1 VSSRGPLG
9 TEGRHTARIVL
20 QGHIIDSMM
29 LPQVMD
35 MVMDL
40 GGNFSIEELKVG
52 QHKTDTSLCRMEV
65 YASSAELLD
74 RIVQRARAL
83 GATAEHEEPVQVET
97 VDREGVFPEGFY
109 STSNLPTEVLI
120 DGNWVQVEKIEM
132 DAAIAVDP
140 KAGRAWC
147 IVFQDAKPGMEVVV
161 GHQGVRV
168 TPLERSRQT
177 EIFSFMGSEVSAE
190 KPKKVLISG
199 IADEM
204 RHIRE
209 AGGRILVVAGP
220 AVVHTGA
227 GRYLSRLIELG
238 YVQVLFAGNALAVH
252 DVESVLFGTALGV
265 NIDSGLPMEHGHE
278 HHMRAINRV
287 RAAGGLR
294 QMVASGGLKS
304 GVMKAAI
311 DHGVEIVLAGSV
323 RDDGPLPDVITEMVE
338 AQRRMR
344 AALKDVRLALMLSTM
359 LHSIATGNMLPAGVR
374 TVCVDINPAVVT
386 KLADRGSWQSIGL
399 VTDVES
405 FLRELALVVETG
417 RHG

>member
-1 VSSRGPLG
+1 MSSRGPLSS
-9 TEGRHTARIVL
+9 EGRHTARIVL

-40 GGNFSIEELKVG
+40 GGNFTIEELKVG

-65 YASSAELLD
+65 YAGSAELLD

-83 GATAEHEEPVQVET
+83 GATAEHEVPVRVER
-97 VDREGVFPEGFY
+97 VQHEGVFPEGFY
-109 STSNLPTEVLI
+109 STSNLPTEVLL
-120 DGNWVQVEKIEM
+120 DGSWVQVEKIEM
-132 DAAIAVDP
+132 DAAIALDR

-147 IVFQDAKPGMEVVV
+147 IVFQDAKPGMDVVV

-199 IADEM
+199 IAAEM
-204 RHIRE
+204 RQIRE

-252 DVESVLFGTALGV
+252 DVESALFGTALGV

-278 HHMRAINRV
+278 NHMRAINRV

-304 GVMKAAI
+304 GVMKSAI

>member
-1 VSSRGPLG
+1 VSDNK
-9 TEGRHTARIVL
+9 ERHTARLVL
-20 QGHIIDSMM
+20 TGHIIDSMI

-40 GGNFSIEELKVG
+40 GGNFTIEELKVG
-52 QHKTDTSLCRMEV
+52 QHKTDTSSCRMEIV
-65 YASSAELLD
+65 ASSAELLD
-74 RIVQRARAL
+74 RIVRQARAL
-83 GATAEHEEPVQVET
+83 GATAESEQPARVERVQ
-97 VDREGVFPEGFY
+97 REGVFPEGFY

-120 DGNWVQVEKIEM
+120 DGRWVPVEQMEM
-132 DAAIAVDP
+132 DCAIAVDRKAP
-140 KAGRAWC
+140 KAWC
-147 IVFQDAKPGMEVVV
+147 IVFQGAKPGMEVVI

-190 KPKKVLISG
+190 KPKKVLIGG
-199 IADEM
+199 IAEEM
-204 RHIRE
+204 RQIRE
-209 AGGRILVVAGP
+209 SGGRILVVAGP

-227 GRYLSRLIELG
+227 GIYLSKLIELG

-252 DVESVLFGTALGV
+252 DVESALFGTALGV
-265 NIDSGLPMEHGHE
+265 NIESGLPIEHGHE

-294 QMVASGGLKS
+294 QMVESGQLKS
-304 GVMKAAI
+304 GVMKSAI
-311 DHGVEIVLAGSV
+311 DHGIDIVLAGSV
-323 RDDGPLPDVITEMVE
+323 RDDGPLPDVITDMVE

-344 AALKDVRLALMLSTM
+344 ASVGGVRMALMLSTM

-417 RHG
+417 AHG

>member
-1 VSSRGPLG
+1 M
-9 TEGRHTARIVL
+9 TETRERRHTARLVL
-20 QGHIIDSMM
+20 TGHIIDSMI

-40 GGNFSIEELKVG
+40 GGNFTIEELKVG
-52 QHKTDTSLCRMEV
+52 QHKTDTSLCRMEIV
-65 YASSAELLD
+65 ATSASQLD
-74 RIVQRARAL
+74 RIVRRARSL
-83 GATAEHEEPVQVET
+83 GATAESESPVRAERVT
-97 VDREGVFPEGFY
+97 DEGVFPEGFY
-109 STSNLPTEVLI
+109 STSNLPTEVLL
-120 DGNWVQVEKIEM
+120 DDRWVAVEQMEM
-132 DAAIAVDP
+132 DCAIAVDR

-147 IVFQDAKPGMEVVV
+147 IVFQGAKPGMEVVI

-177 EIFSFMGSEVSAE
+177 EIFTFMGSEVSAE
-190 KPKKVLISG
+190 KPKKVLIGG
-199 IADEM
+199 IAEEM
-204 RHIRE
+204 RHIR
-209 AGGRILVVAGP
+209 ATGGRILVVAGP

-227 GRYLSRLIELG
+227 GVYLSKLIELG
-238 YVQVLFAGNALAVH
+238 FVQVLFAGNALAVH
-252 DVESVLFGTALGV
+252 DVESALFGTALGV
-265 NIDSGLPMEHGHE
+265 NIESGLAMEHGHE

-294 QMVASGGLKS
+294 QMVESGQLKS
-304 GVMKAAI
+304 GVMKSAI
-311 DHGVEIVLAGSV
+311 DHGIDIVLAGSV

-344 AALKDVRLALMLSTM
+344 AALGGVRMALMLSTM
-359 LHSIATGNMLPAGVR
+359 LHSIATGNMLPAAVR

-386 KLADRGSWQSIGL
+386 KLADRGSWQSVGL

-417 RHG
+417 AHG

>member
-1 VSSRGPLG
+1 VIER
-9 TEGRHTARIVL
+9 RHTARLVL

-35 MVMDL
+35 MIMDL
-40 GGNFSIEELKVG
+40 GGNFTIEELKVG
-52 QHKTDTSLCRMEV
+52 QHKTDPSICRMEV
-65 YASSAELLD
+65 YAESAQMLD

-83 GATAEHEEPVQVET
+83 GATAEHEQPVRLEKVA
-97 VDREGVFPEGFY
+97 REGVFPEGFY
-109 STSNLPTEVLI
+109 STSNLPTEVLVDSRWI
-120 DGNWVQVEKIEM
+120 PVEKIEM
-132 DAAIAVDP
+132 DTAIAVDG

-168 TPLERSRQT
+168 TPLERSRHT
-177 EIFSFMGSEVSAE
+177 EIFTFMGSEVSAE

-199 IADEM
+199 IAEEM
-204 RHIRE
+204 RQAR
-209 AGGRILVVAGP
+209 ASGGRVLVVAGP

-227 GRYLSRLIELG
+227 GVYLSRLIELG

-252 DVESVLFGTALGV
+252 DVEAALFGTALGV
-265 NIDSGLPMEHGHE
+265 NIESGVPIEHGHE

-294 QMVASGGLKS
+294 QMVESGQLKS
-304 GVMKAAI
+304 GVMKSAI
-311 DHGVEIVLAGSV
+311 EHGVEIVLAGSV
-323 RDDGPLPDVITEMVE
+323 RDDGPLPDVITDMVE

-344 AALKDVRLALMLSTM
+344 EALKDVRLALMLSTM
-359 LHSIATGNMLPAGVR
+359 LHSIATGNMLPATVR

-386 KLADRGSWQSIGL
+386 KLADRGSWQSVGL

-405 FLRELALVVETG
+405 FLRELAHVMETG